1 MPFFNVVE
9 SSPENDP
16 SICCSIH
23 FIFRVNNEH
32 KTNPGKGG
40 SIRNV
45 TTISWLT
52 TDYHLKYYTVTFE
65 IFEKFD
71 SNACSPKP
79 HSYYS
84 PANVNRPLE
93 ALLDFHS
100 DRVFSPRRAADEN
113 CSASISRLYHTGIT
127 YFITKPCSRCETAHL
142 RATSTASIQVYKYE
156 IYLNNQFTIT

>member
-9 SSPENDP
+9 SSPESDP

-32 KTNPGKGG
+32 KTNPGKSG

-45 TTISWLT
+45 TTISWVT
-52 TDYHLKYYTVTFE
+52 TDYHLKYYTVTFTWGNILDTE
-65 IFEKFD
+65 RGIFEKFD
-71 SNACSPKP
+71 YNACSPKP

-93 ALLDFHS
+93 ALLDSQS
-100 DRVFSPRRAADEN
+100 DPVFPSGGQQMRTGQLPSTD
-113 CSASISRLYHTGIT
+113 STIQASHT
-127 YFITKPCSRCETAHL
+127 S
-142 RATSTASIQVYKYE
+142 
-156 IYLNNQFTIT
+156 